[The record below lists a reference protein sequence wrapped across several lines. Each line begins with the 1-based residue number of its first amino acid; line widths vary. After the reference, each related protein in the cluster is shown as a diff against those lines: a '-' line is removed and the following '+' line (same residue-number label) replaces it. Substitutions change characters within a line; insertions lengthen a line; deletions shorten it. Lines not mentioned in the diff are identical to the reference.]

1 MCTSCPDTSTCG
13 MPITKFEEKGKKK
26 KDSVEMDKKTDHVIG
41 KLQYCY
47 DIKIQSNKNNLKPV
61 QTATKKSTLLH
72 VASSKEENKL
82 HYLHCPIRSDI
93 ASTIRTEL
101 MVYQLVNQAQVY

>member
-1 MCTSCPDTSTCG
+1 MCTSCPDTSTSG

-41 KLQYCY
+41 KLQYYY

-61 QTATKKSTLLH
+61 QTATKKKVPYYMLHQVKRRTSFTISIVPLDQTL
-72 VASSKEENKL
+72 
-82 HYLHCPIRSDI
+82 
-93 ASTIRTEL
+93 
-101 MVYQLVNQAQVY
+101 QVP